1 MNTYTI
7 NTSDTL
13 FIRKEKSKRARESK
27 GERANITLQCH
38 CTTALHCTPLLS
50 NAWNSA
56 VQSPGRCAKH

>member
-13 FIRKEKSKRARESK
+13 FIRKEKSKSARESKGERAREREQGRESK

-38 CTTALHCTPLLS
+38 CTPLHSTAKQCM
-50 NAWNSA
+50 A
-56 VQSPGRCAKH
+56 